1 MDFSKLRHRIVFLKP
16 TETRLNGMKEN
27 IPVYVPIKPTA
38 SETPAKVYVT
48 ADSDGNAALDAENG
62 GGQLYSLNEAI
73 KHYAVWGSV
82 APMTGREYDEAQ
94 KLREETTYKV
104 VTRYFKDITTDM
116 KILHGL
122 KVLDIVSV
130 LNIGERNTELQIVAK
145 EFDRNGKGEG

>member
-1 MDFSKLRHRIVFLKP
+1 
-16 TETRLNGMKEN
+16 
-27 IPVYVPIKPTA
+27 
-38 SETPAKVYVT
+38 
-48 ADSDGNAALDAENG
+48 
-62 GGQLYSLNEAI
+62 
-73 KHYAVWGSV
+73 
-82 APMTGREYDEAQ
+82 MTGREYDEAQ